1 VVRSR
6 FRNGVGLVISEAPA
20 SRVLVSDA
28 GTLVRILTLAS
39 YEVGPW
45 HWHSKVSDQTLCL
58 EGTLLID
65 IRAPDA
71 TFELR
76 AGSARVIEVPAG
88 QVHRV
93 RNPGSQ
99 LATYLLIQHG
109 GLYDFKEDGN

>member
-1 VVRSR
+1 M
-6 FRNGVGLVISEAPA
+6 
-20 SRVLVSDA
+20 LVSDA
-28 GTLVRILTLAS
+28 ATLVRILTLSPYQVA
-39 YEVGPW
+39 PW

-58 EGTLLID
+58 EGALLID

-88 QVHRV
+88 QVHRL

-99 LATYLLIQHG
+99 AATYLLIQHG
-109 GLYDFKEDGN
+109 GAYDFNEEGN